1 VAGTTIVG
9 ENNRMRQGTPV
20 AVCVFCGSNLGDRDV
35 YGAATQAFGKLLA
48 ERNLTLIYG
57 GGRVGL
63 MGALADAALAAGGRV
78 IGVIPKLLYQKEL
91 AHEGV
96 TELRVVESMSERK
109 AVMGQLSDAF
119 VALPGGIGTM
129 DELFEVWTWTQL
141 GLQHKF
147 AALLNIENYFDS
159 LIAFIDHSV
168 AEGFLRSDH
177 RRALLVDT
185 DAEQLLSRL
194 LEATRQTRSA

>member
-1 VAGTTIVG
+1 V
-9 ENNRMRQGTPV
+9 
-20 AVCVFCGSNLGDRDV
+20 
-35 YGAATQAFGKLLA
+35 
-48 ERNLTLIYG
+48 YG

-63 MGALADAALAAGGRV
+63 MGALADAALDAGGRV
-78 IGVIPKLLYQKEL
+78 IGVIPKILYKKEV

-141 GLQHKF
+141 GLQHKL
-147 AALLNIENYFDS
+147 AALLNVEGYFDA
-159 LIAFIDHSV
+159 LVQFIDHAV
-168 AEGFLRSDH
+168 AQGVLKPQH
-177 RRALLVDT
+177 RKSLLVDAN
-185 DAEQLLSRL
+185 AERL
-194 LEATRQTRSA
+194 LDRVLIASEIATRDASHK